1 MNLRRGFPPL
11 HTGVA
16 FYWNL
21 ERHPLDI
28 FHAFS
33 RIASF
38 HKVVKTRSVA
48 PAPHQQGFPFGLPLD
63 KDISR
68 EGDIDAKTKT
78 SSENMDER

>member
-1 MNLRRGFPPL
+1 M
-11 HTGVA
+11 
-16 FYWNL
+16 
-21 ERHPLDI
+21 
-28 FHAFS
+28 
-33 RIASF
+33 
-38 HKVVKTRSVA
+38 KTRSVA

>member
-16 FYWNL
+16 FYKNPK
-21 ERHPLDI
+21 RHPPDI
-28 FHAFS
+28 FPVFN

-68 EGDIDAKTKT
+68 EGDLDAQTKT